1 MLNLFNKKSNN
12 IKVIDTSI
20 LIDGRILGL
29 IGTGF
34 LEGVLYIPKCVIFE
48 MQNLADC
55 SDRNKRQRG
64 KRGLEILEKIVKI
77 ESVSIY
83 EKENEEVKKEK
94 EVDTKLI
101 LISRDLKAKL
111 LTLDHNLNQIATSY
125 NVSVL
130 NINDLFNAIKPK
142 LIVGDRMLIRVLRKG
157 EQENQ
162 GIGNLEDGAMVII
175 DDAADFIGKKITVEI
190 RSILQNTSGR
200 LVFSKKIT
208 EEEDE

>member
-1 MLNLFNKKSNN
+1 MLNLFNKKSSN
-12 IKVIDTSI
+12 IKILDTSI

>member
-1 MLNLFNKKSNN
+1 MLNLFKKKSNN